1 MAYQT
6 NLTPDFG
13 YGNPYVDSLIWGCQW
28 TNSPDAYGPVTIS
41 TPVDIT
47 YSYATGNLYGYRLS
61 AWSIAEVNA
70 FEEAMQFYE
79 NVCNLNF
86 TLTTFT
92 SEYEDQ
98 SNIVFYQVPENYL
111 GAGYLGMFE
120 VPDGTWTS
128 NYGYFNYQHSS
139 WRSLNKGSYGF
150 ITIIH
155 ELGHG
160 LGLAH
165 PHDGG
170 SESSA
175 TTFPGVT
182 NNADVGLYGLNQGIW
197 TTMSYID
204 GWDAFAS
211 STNDYGYQSTPMA
224 FDVAALQAIYGVN
237 TSFRTG
243 SDTYYLPTSNTSGTG
258 WSCIWD
264 AGGTDTIS
272 NEGSSIDSTIE
283 LYAASLTGEN
293 AGGFVSKNAGII
305 GGFTIANG
313 VVIENAIGG
322 EGNDSITG
330 NDANNQLQ
338 GGNGN
343 DIMYGGGG
351 NDTFDWD
358 SAKRSGND
366 TIYGGL
372 GDDTF
377 VLDSSSDIVIEYLDE
392 GTDTVWTDFSFSLT
406 SCLNVEGLYLNGIGN
421 ITATGNNLSNL
432 LRGNSG
438 DNFLI
443 GNEGLDTFI
452 FNTNA
457 NGVDTISDIAVGEII
472 QILGADFSEAVTEGD
487 GSSAGLNQI
496 QIERSGGITTLN
508 IGTDSVMGADTIILL
523 TGNYRASQF
532 FGSGQTITFS
542 AYTNSLPTGAVS
554 ISGIARQ
561 GQVLTAS
568 NTLADIDGL
577 GTITYQ
583 WRANGINI
591 SAATDPS
598 YTLTQAEVGAVI
610 TVVASYTD
618 PFGSAESVESGA
630 TASVTNVN
638 DPVTGTVSISGT
650 ARQGQ
655 VLTASNTLADIDGLG
670 TITYQWRANGIN
682 ISAATDSSYTL
693 TQAEVGAVITV
704 VASYTDPFGSAE
716 SVESGASQTV
726 EAVLYATYSNPISSI
741 DSIGV
746 SPDGGYLLI
755 KVDGVTQSVP
765 IGSSLSFNGRTVTTS
780 DLTSSITVQPVF
792 QSSGGSNGYALPE
805 VFTGQASL
813 NLDYQLIETA
823 DNAVVIG
830 GSTNDFIKVASTNSV
845 GKAVDGRA
853 GDDVIDGG
861 AGSSFISGGAG
872 NNTIFLDGRLPGVSW
887 STVADFKFGQDKAT
901 IWGWKAGVSR
911 VSTIFTDFNTGG
923 AAGYTGL
930 TLHFE
935 NLLPDDAPLGQT
947 NSNFNSITLTGLTL
961 ADFGATSLANLNAQI
976 SAGTNSHFIVGQ
988 TVDAFGEHGYLLLS

>member
-372 GDDTF
+372 GDDTY

-406 SCLNVEGLYLNGIGN
+406 SCLNVEGLYLTGIGN

-438 DNFLI
+438 NNFLI

-472 QILGADFSEAVTEGD
+472 QILGANFSEAVTEGD

-554 ISGIARQ
+554 ISGTARQ

-591 SAATDPS
+591 SAATDPT

-610 TVVASYTD
+610 TVVARYTD
-618 PFGSAESVESGA
+618 PFGSAESM
-630 TASVTNVN
+630 
-638 DPVTGTVSISGT
+638 
-650 ARQGQ
+650 
-655 VLTASNTLADIDGLG
+655 
-670 TITYQWRANGIN
+670 
-682 ISAATDSSYTL
+682 
-693 TQAEVGAVITV
+693 
-704 VASYTDPFGSAE
+704 
-716 SVESGASQTV
+716 ESGASQTV

-872 NNTIFLDGRLPGVSW
+872 NNTIFLDGRLPDVSW

-961 ADFGATSLANLNAQI
+961 ADFGATSLADLNAQI
-976 SAGTNSHFIVGQ
+976 NAGTNSHFIVGQ

>member
-1 MAYQT
+1 
-6 NLTPDFG
+6 
-13 YGNPYVDSLIWGCQW
+13 
-28 TNSPDAYGPVTIS
+28 
-41 TPVDIT
+41 
-47 YSYATGNLYGYRLS
+47 
-61 AWSIAEVNA
+61 
-70 FEEAMQFYE
+70 
-79 NVCNLNF
+79 
-86 TLTTFT
+86 
-92 SEYEDQ
+92 
-98 SNIVFYQVPENYL
+98 
-111 GAGYLGMFE
+111 
-120 VPDGTWTS
+120 
-128 NYGYFNYQHSS
+128 
-139 WRSLNKGSYGF
+139 
-150 ITIIH
+150 
-155 ELGHG
+155 
-160 LGLAH
+160 
-165 PHDGG
+165 
-170 SESSA
+170 
-175 TTFPGVT
+175 
-182 NNADVGLYGLNQGIW
+182 
-197 TTMSYID
+197 MSYID

-372 GDDTF
+372 GDDTY

-406 SCLNVEGLYLNGIGN
+406 SCLNVEGLYLTGIGN

-438 DNFLI
+438 NNFLI

-472 QILGADFSEAVTEGD
+472 QILGANFSEAVTEGD

-554 ISGIARQ
+554 ISGTARQ

-591 SAATDPS
+591 SAATDPT

-610 TVVASYTD
+610 TVVARYTD
-618 PFGSAESVESGA
+618 PFGSAESM
-630 TASVTNVN
+630 
-638 DPVTGTVSISGT
+638 
-650 ARQGQ
+650 
-655 VLTASNTLADIDGLG
+655 
-670 TITYQWRANGIN
+670 
-682 ISAATDSSYTL
+682 
-693 TQAEVGAVITV
+693 
-704 VASYTDPFGSAE
+704 
-716 SVESGASQTV
+716 ESGASQTV

-872 NNTIFLDGRLPGVSW
+872 NNTIFLDGRLPDVSW

-961 ADFGATSLANLNAQI
+961 ADFGATSLADLNAQI
-976 SAGTNSHFIVGQ
+976 NAGTNSHFIVGQ

>member
-372 GDDTF
+372 GDDTY

-406 SCLNVEGLYLNGIGN
+406 SCLNVEGLYLTGIGN

-438 DNFLI
+438 NNFLI

-472 QILGADFSEAVTEGD
+472 QILGANFSEAVTEGD

-554 ISGIARQ
+554 ISGTARQ

-591 SAATDPS
+591 SAATDPT

-610 TVVASYTD
+610 TVVARYTD
-618 PFGSAESVESGA
+618 PFGSAESM
-630 TASVTNVN
+630 
-638 DPVTGTVSISGT
+638 
-650 ARQGQ
+650 
-655 VLTASNTLADIDGLG
+655 
-670 TITYQWRANGIN
+670 
-682 ISAATDSSYTL
+682 
-693 TQAEVGAVITV
+693 
-704 VASYTDPFGSAE
+704 
-716 SVESGASQTV
+716 ESGASQTV

-872 NNTIFLDGRLPGVSW
+872 NNTIFLDGRLPDVSW

-901 IWGWKAGVSR
+901 IWDWKAGVSR

-961 ADFGATSLANLNAQI
+961 ADFGATSLADLNAQI
-976 SAGTNSHFIVGQ
+976 NAGTNSHFIVGQ